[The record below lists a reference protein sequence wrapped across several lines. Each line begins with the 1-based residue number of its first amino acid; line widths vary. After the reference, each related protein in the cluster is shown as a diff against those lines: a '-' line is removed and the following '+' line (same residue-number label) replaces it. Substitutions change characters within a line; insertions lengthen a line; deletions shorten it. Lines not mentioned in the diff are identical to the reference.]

1 MQNKERW
8 RQLCEQAAMEQ
19 DPDKLL
25 ELVAEI
31 NRLLEAKERRLAAAR
46 KPKSEK

>member
-1 MQNKERW
+1 MQDKEHW

-25 ELVAEI
+25 ELVSEI
-31 NRLLEAKERRLAAAR
+31 NRLLEAKERRLAAR
-46 KPKSEK
+46 QPKSEK